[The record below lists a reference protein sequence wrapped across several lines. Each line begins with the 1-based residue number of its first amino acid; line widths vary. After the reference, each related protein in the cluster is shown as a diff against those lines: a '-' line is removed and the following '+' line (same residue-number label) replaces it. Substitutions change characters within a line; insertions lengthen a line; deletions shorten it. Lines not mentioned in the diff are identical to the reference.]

1 MLRGRHP
8 ATVDEKGRMK
18 VPAAFLEKL
27 RRGGNRFYI
36 TSETGDHAWV
46 FPLKAWEEIEKRV
59 AKLSTHNRARQKFL
73 DRTSYYGQEVELD
86 AQGRLLLPQTLR
98 ELANLMEGEVAVLGN
113 LTYLK
118 VWNDALFRERL
129 TKNQLVEEDE
139 RVLDALGI

>member
-27 RRGGNRFYI
+27 HRGGNKFYV

-98 ELANLMEGEVAVLGN
+98 ELAKMEGEVAVLGN

-129 TKNQLVEEDE
+129 AKNPLLTEDE
-139 RVLDALGI
+139 KVLDELGI